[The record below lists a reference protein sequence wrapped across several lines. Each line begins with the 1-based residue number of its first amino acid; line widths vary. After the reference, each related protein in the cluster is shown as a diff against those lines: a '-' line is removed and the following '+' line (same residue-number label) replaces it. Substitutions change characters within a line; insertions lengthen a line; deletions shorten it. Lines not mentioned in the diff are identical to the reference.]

1 MLNIFCL
8 SEIEGGK
15 THVALY
21 MIELYNYKT
30 EDGKTMAFIEKKN
43 LLIFIFWF
51 WNARTESIVF

>member
-30 EDGKTMAFIEKKN
+30 EGGKTMAFIEKKICFSLYLGFEMQEPN
-43 LLIFIFWF
+43 Q
-51 WNARTESIVF
+51 